1 MQSPEGFRGEH
12 TGEIMHFDVGD
23 TVLVRHSGEEA
34 VVVEVLDDSR
44 VLVRVNGT
52 NFPVFNDELDYP
64 YFKRFMDRSV
74 RKASPAQVRGEDL
87 PIEKSSRVNR
97 EETGVYLSFLPEYE
111 HSGEE
116 ALVHTLKLHLIN
128 ETAEAYQFS
137 YKLLLKG
144 HLEIEITHDLAPFRH
159 FYLSDLVFESLNDRP
174 RFEFTFSL
182 TTPDPGKRASFTTA
196 VKPRAKQIIRQLET
210 LKTSGEATFSQ
221 LLFARYPDRDLDTAE
236 SWDLPTPRIPFISPT
251 GVGMPPPVYELDLH
265 IEKLVQPLRGLSSTE
280 MLGIQ
285 LAEFQKQLDRA
296 IAHRQANLTVI
307 HGVGKGVL
315 RQEIHEILRH
325 LSEVKS
331 FVNQYHARYGYGAT
345 EIFFEYK

>member
-1 MQSPEGFRGEH
+1 
-12 TGEIMHFDVGD
+12 MHFDAGD
-23 TVLVRHSGEEA
+23 TVLVRHSGEEG

-52 NFPVFNDELDYP
+52 NFPVFNDELDFP
-64 YFKRFMDRSV
+64 YFKRFMDRNAQ
-74 RKASPAQVRGEDL
+74 KAQPTRMRGEDL
-87 PIEKSSRVNR
+87 PIEKSSLVHR

-111 HSGEE
+111 HSGDE
-116 ALVHTLKLHLIN
+116 ALVHTLKLHLLN
-128 ETAEAYQFS
+128 ETALAYQFS
-137 YKLLLKG
+137 YKLLLDG
-144 HLEIEITHDLAPFRH
+144 HLEIEITHDLAEFRH
-159 FYLSDLVFESLNDRP
+159 FYLSDLLFESLNDRP

-182 TTPDPGKRASFTTA
+182 TTPAAGKRASFSTT

-210 LKTSGEATFSQ
+210 LKTSGEATFSH
-221 LLFARYPDRDLDTAE
+221 LLFARYPDREGDTAE
-236 SWDLPTPRIPFISPT
+236 SWDLPTPRVPFITPT
-251 GVGMPPPVYELDLH
+251 GGGLPPPVYELDLH
-265 IEKLVQPLRGLSSTE
+265 IEKLVHPLRGLSSTE

-285 LAEFQKQLDRA
+285 LAEFHKQLDRA

-315 RQEIHEILRH
+315 RQEIHEILSHRP
-325 LSEVKS
+325 EVKS